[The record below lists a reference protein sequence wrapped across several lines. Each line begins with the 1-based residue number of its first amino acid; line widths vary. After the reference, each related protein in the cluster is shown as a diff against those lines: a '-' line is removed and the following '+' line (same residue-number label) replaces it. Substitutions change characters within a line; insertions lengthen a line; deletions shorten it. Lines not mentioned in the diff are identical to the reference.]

1 MKTLELGGAAEEKE
15 KKVKTSN
22 NWGKP
27 KINAFQTGFAKKAKQ
42 NREYG
47 MTHNSILIYEID
59 YGILYIYHRASILP
73 LLFLLGFEVM
83 YNGKKHVPIHII
95 DHMVGH
101 K

>member
-1 MKTLELGGAAEEKE
+1 
-15 KKVKTSN
+15 
-22 NWGKP
+22 
-27 KINAFQTGFAKKAKQ
+27 
-42 NREYG
+42 